1 VAQADVACLY
11 KGMRNTYQRIRE
23 QISKQMLLDVIDTLE
38 KKILNLQSVTGDS
51 YGNELNFNQEK
62 SRKMD
67 LITAK
72 AKLQQYKSDLK
83 RLP

>member
-1 VAQADVACLY
+1 
-11 KGMRNTYQRIRE
+11 
-23 QISKQMLLDVIDTLE
+23 MLLDVIDTLE
-38 KKILNLQSVTGDS
+38 KKILSLQSVTGDS

-62 SRKMD
+62 NRKMD
-67 LITAK
+67 LSTAK

>member
-1 VAQADVACLY
+1 
-11 KGMRNTYQRIRE
+11 MRNTYQRIRE
-23 QISKQMLLDVIDTLE
+23 QVSKQMLLDVIDALE
-38 KKILNLQSVTGDS
+38 KKILSLQSVTGDS

-62 SRKMD
+62 NRKMD

>member
-1 VAQADVACLY
+1 
-11 KGMRNTYQRIRE
+11 MRNTYQRIRE
-23 QISKQMLLDVIDTLE
+23 QVSKQMLLDVIDTLE
-38 KKILNLQSVTGDS
+38 KKILSLQSVTGDS

-62 SRKMD
+62 NRKMD
-67 LITAK
+67 LSTAK